1 MLAIWLA
8 AGFLAQQE
16 APAVIRRGDDAHFR
30 TSGQSRR
37 FFYDKQIDEFE
48 RAAERLAKPGKTR
61 AKRAAAVVAAFEPI
75 NLPSIAPPSVA
86 TELRSAVARFKSAD
100 IDAAELRELVMIQ
113 AETMRRHVRR
123 RNDEAAIMLLLS

>member
-1 MLAIWLA
+1 MIALWLA
-8 AGFLAQQE
+8 TGVLAKQQQV
-16 APAVIRRGDDAHFR
+16 ARPRGDDAFFA